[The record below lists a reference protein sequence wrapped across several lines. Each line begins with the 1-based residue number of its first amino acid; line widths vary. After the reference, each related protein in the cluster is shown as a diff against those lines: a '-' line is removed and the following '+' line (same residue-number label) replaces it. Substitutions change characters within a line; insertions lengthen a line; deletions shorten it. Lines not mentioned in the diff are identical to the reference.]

1 MTKYYLWLLQLM
13 GAANPKSLQLI
24 QHYGS
29 VKNVYE
35 SVVIGKERK
44 FLSPAEEKRLGSAT
58 LENAQR
64 IMEECERAGIKIVTL
79 NDEDY
84 PYRLQNIY
92 NPPILLFYKGSLK
105 GINDEVCVTGVGARG
120 ATAYTAKVTRRT
132 CMDLA
137 KIGTVLVSG
146 MAVGVDHLVHQS
158 AIDAGGK
165 TIGVLACGI
174 GIDYPKGSIP
184 TRERIYELGGACISE
199 LLPYTQTSK
208 AYFHARNRIM
218 SGLSLGTMIFQ
229 AGMGSGSLIT
239 AEHALQ
245 QGRDLFCVPP
255 HDIFDADYSGVVKY
269 LRDGAIPLFNYLD
282 VVNYYYSAY
291 TDKLNV
297 INEKYTVSPENH
309 FIFNRKESDPPKE
322 KSQPKASNGSEKTRS
337 QLAEESEKAL
347 SKDIK
352 RSGEIKAENFD
363 FEGKEPEYKAIYDFL
378 TRCGKQQLESITDSC
393 GISPDDISLYLLEL
407 ELAGIITA
415 KPGANYEISE

>member
-1 MTKYYLWLLQLM
+1 MTEYYLWLLQLM

-29 VKNVYE
+29 VKNAYE
-35 SVVIGKERK
+35 AIAIGKETK
-44 FLSPAEEKRLGSAT
+44 FLSEAEKKRLSSAT
-58 LENAQR
+58 LENDQR
-64 IMEECERAGIKIVTL
+64 IMEECKKGGVKTVTL
-79 NDEDY
+79 DDEDY

-105 GINDEVCVTGVGARG
+105 GINDEVCITGVGARA

-137 KIGTVLVSG
+137 KLGTVLVSG

-158 AIDAGGK
+158 AIDAKGK

-208 AYFHARNRIM
+208 TYFHARNRIL
-218 SGLSLGTMIFQ
+218 SGLSLGTMVFQ

-255 HDIFDADYSGVVKY
+255 HDIFDANYCGVVKY
-269 LRDGAIPLFNYLD
+269 LRDGAVPLFNYLD

-309 FIFNRKESDPPKE
+309 FIFNKKETEPQKDKNRSKT
-322 KSQPKASNGSEKTRS
+322 SSFSTKTR
-337 QLAEESEKAL
+337 AEVADEYDKKTS
-347 SKDIK
+347 DRK
-352 RSGEIKAENFD
+352 RSGEIKAEDFD
-363 FEGKEPEYKAIYDFL
+363 FDSKEPEYKIIYDFL
-378 TRCGKQQLESITDSC
+378 AENGKQQLEVITDSC

-407 ELAGIITA
+407 EMAGIITA
-415 KPGANYEISE
+415 KAGANYEISE

>member
-1 MTKYYLWLLQLM
+1 MTEYYLWLLQLM

-29 VKNVYE
+29 AKNVFE
-35 SVVIGKERK
+35 AVVIGRERK
-44 FLSPAEEKRLGSAT
+44 FLSPAEEKRLSFAT
-58 LENAQR
+58 RENAQR
-64 IMEECERAGIKIVTL
+64 IMEECERTGIKIVTL

-137 KIGTVLVSG
+137 RLGTVLVSG

-165 TIGVLACGI
+165 TVGVLACGI
-174 GIDYPKGSIP
+174 GIDYPRGSIP

-199 LLPYTQTSK
+199 LLPYTRTSK
-208 AYFHARNRIM
+208 TYFSARNRIM
-218 SGLSLGTMIFQ
+218 SGLSLGTMVFQ

-239 AEHALQ
+239 AEHTLQ

-255 HDIFDADYSGVVKY
+255 HDIFDADYCGVVKY

-297 INEKYTVSPENH
+297 ISEKYTVSPENH
-309 FIFNRKESDPPKE
+309 FIFNKKESEPIKE
-322 KSQPKASNGSEKTRS
+322 KTRSKTSGSEKTGSR
-337 QLAEESEKAL
+337 LAEETEKTL
-347 SKDIK
+347 SKDTK
-352 RSGEIKAENFD
+352 RSGEIKAGSFD
-363 FEGKEPEYKAIYDFL
+363 FEEREPEYKAIYDFL
-378 TRCGKQQLESITDSC
+378 AESGLQQLESITDSC

-407 ELAGIITA
+407 EMAGIITA